1 MQIFGLLIGA
11 SLLLVTAP
19 TVLTANQRDWDDCK
33 ANDPERSIAGCTR
46 ILERKDESTHN
57 LSVAYNDRGLA
68 FRRRGDPDRSI
79 ADFGEAMRLG
89 PKDAT
94 HFYNRGLAYGDK
106 KELDR
111 AIADHTEAIRLG
123 PDRNAIDARSGATL
137 SDDRAY
143 ADYFYG
149 RGVAY
154 QGKGDL
160 DRAIAD
166 FTAAI
171 RLQPRFAIAYASRGS
186 AYEANGECGRA
197 AADYSEAIRLGTKD
211 D

>member
-1 MQIFGLLIGA
+1 MQVFGLLIGV
-11 SLLLVTAP
+11 SFLLVTAP
-19 TVLTANQRDWDDCK
+19 TVLTGSQRDWDDCK

-46 ILERKDESTHN
+46 ILERKDESIRN

-79 ADFGEAMRLG
+79 ADFGEAMRLR

-123 PDRNAIDARSGATL
+123 PDRNAIDAKSGITL

-149 RGVAY
+149 RGSAY

-160 DRAIAD
+160 ERAIAD
-166 FTAAI
+166 FTEAI
-171 RLQPRFAIAYASRGS
+171 RLQPRHAIAYASRAT
-186 AYEANGECGRA
+186 AYEARGERDRA
-197 AADYSEAIRLGTKD
+197 AADYSEAVRLGTKED
-211 D
+211 

>member
-11 SLLLVTAP
+11 SFLLVTAP

-33 ANDPERSIAGCTR
+33 ASDPERSIAGCTR
-46 ILERKDESTHN
+46 ILDRKDESIRN

-79 ADFGEAMRLG
+79 ADFGEAMRLD
-89 PKDAT
+89 PKNAT

-123 PDRNAIDARSGATL
+123 PDRDAIDAKSGATL
-137 SDDRAY
+137 SEDRTY

-166 FTAAI
+166 FTEVI
-171 RLQPRFAIAYASRGS
+171 RLKPRFTIAYASRGS
-186 AYEANGECGRA
+186 AYEAKGECDRA
-197 AADYSEAIRLGTKD
+197 AADYNEAVRLETKD

>member
-1 MQIFGLLIGA
+1 
-11 SLLLVTAP
+11 
-19 TVLTANQRDWDDCK
+19 
-33 ANDPERSIAGCTR
+33 
-46 ILERKDESTHN
+46 
-57 LSVAYNDRGLA
+57 
-68 FRRRGDPDRSI
+68 
-79 ADFGEAMRLG
+79 MRLG

-171 RLQPRFAIAYASRGS
+171 RLQPRYAIAYASRGS
-186 AYEANGECGRA
+186 AYEAKGECDRA

>member
-33 ANDPERSIAGCTR
+33 ASDPERSIAGCTR
-46 ILERKDESTHN
+46 ILERKDESIRN
-57 LSVAYNDRGLA
+57 LSVADNDRGLA

-79 ADFGEAMRLG
+79 ADFGEAMRLD
-89 PKDAT
+89 PKNAT

-111 AIADHTEAIRLG
+111 AIADHTEAIRL
-123 PDRNAIDARSGATL
+123 
-137 SDDRAY
+137 
-143 ADYFYG
+143 
-149 RGVAY
+149 
-154 QGKGDL
+154 
-160 DRAIAD
+160 
-166 FTAAI
+166 
-171 RLQPRFAIAYASRGS
+171 QPRFTIAYASRGS
-186 AYEANGECGRA
+186 AYEAKGECDRA
-197 AADYSEAIRLGTKD
+197 AADYNEAVRLETKD